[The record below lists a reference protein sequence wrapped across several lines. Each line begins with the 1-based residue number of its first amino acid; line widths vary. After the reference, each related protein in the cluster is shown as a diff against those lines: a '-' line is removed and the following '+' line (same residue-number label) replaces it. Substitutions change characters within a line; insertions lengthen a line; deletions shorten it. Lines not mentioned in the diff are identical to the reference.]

1 LMHFERQNF
10 RIDLLQT

>member
-1 LMHFERQNF
+1 MHFERQNF